1 MTERSASEGHRYV
14 GAEQPRTTQIMSLSL
29 PLLQNLVLNSAQVF
43 WSLFCLTALI
53 GGVVLGAKTYWSIR
67 QQAYLAE
74 PATSTSTLERKYA
87 PFQAQ
92 PHALSIRLLSTVI
105 ALALVL
111 VVLAWTPLQQHLLA
125 PLQAVLPDS
134 EAIIDVTVT
143 TQTPPKAPPAA
154 PPPKEPQTIELV
166 PIEPEPMPPEPVPD
180 PILPSDPTDPGP
192 ITGGGGDVGEPIVL
206 IYYEEPEPELKEVE
220 PVLIAEVM
228 PRFPGCEAMEGSDE
242 AKRSCADQQ
251 LSRFIYSNIRYPAQ
265 AREMEVEGT
274 VVLTFVVE
282 KDGAIKNIKLLRDP
296 GAGLGKEALR
306 VMRLV
311 QQYPERWTPGKQR
324 GRSVP
329 VRFNMPI
336 NFRLNE

>member
-1 MTERSASEGHRYV
+1 
-14 GAEQPRTTQIMSLSL
+14 MSLNL
-29 PLLQNLVLNSAQVF
+29 PLLQIQTLALNSAQVF
-43 WSLFCLTALI
+43 WSLCCLTALI
-53 GGVVLGAKTYWSIR
+53 GVVVLGAKAYWSMR
-67 QQAYLAE
+67 QQAYLTE
-74 PATSTSTLERKYA
+74 TVMSTSALERKYA
-87 PFQAQ
+87 PFQTQ

-134 EAIIDVTVT
+134 EAIIDVTIT
-143 TQTPPKAPPAA
+143 TQSPLKAPPVA
-154 PPPKEPQTIELV
+154 PPPKEPQTIEIV
-166 PIEPEPMPPEPVPD
+166 PIEPEPTPLEPASE
-180 PILPSDPTDPGP
+180 PIFPGESTDPGTV
-192 ITGGGGDVGEPIVL
+192 TGGGGDIGKVMVP
-206 IYYEEPEPELKEVE
+206 IYYEEPEPEPQEVE

-251 LSRFIYSNIRYPAQ
+251 LSHFIYSNIRYPAQ
-265 AREMEVEGT
+265 AREIEMEGI

-282 KDGAIKNIKLLRDP
+282 KDGTIKDIKLLRDP

-311 QQYPERWTPGKQR
+311 QQYPERWIPGKQR
-324 GRSVP
+324 GRTVP

-336 NFRLNE
+336 KFKLNG